1 MPRQKRDP
9 NLATVT
15 YNVQNVERAIGYV
28 AALINN
34 EIGYQDSLLAAV
46 SNYNLSPIEN
56 AMVQIGTVELVAPQF
71 RQTKLTVPTETV
83 DIMCVDLV
91 FPTSKAIAQYTL
103 EQIEVHKLETKAAQS
118 VDPKNEPELTPA
130 MAAAQERIAA
140 KKGIKT
146 DA

>member
-1 MPRQKRDP
+1 MPRVKRDP

-46 SNYNLSPIEN
+46 DNYNLSPIEN

-71 RQTKLTVPTETV
+71 RQTKLAVPTETV
-83 DIMCVDLV
+83 DIVNVDLV
-91 FPTSKAIAQYTL
+91 FPTSKAVAQYTL
-103 EQIEVHKLETKAAQS
+103 EQIKVSQAEHKVSEV
-118 VDPKNEPELTPA
+118 EPELTPA
-130 MAAAQERIAA
+130 MAAAQERIADRKAA
-140 KKGIKT
+140 KFK
-146 DA
+146 DV

>member
-1 MPRQKRDP
+1 MPRVKRDP

-28 AALINN
+28 AALINK
-34 EIGYQDSLLAAV
+34 ETEYQDALIQAVDNYDLSL
-46 SNYNLSPIEN
+46 IEN

-71 RQTKLTVPTETV
+71 RQAKLTVPTEIV
-83 DIMCVDLV
+83 DIVAVDLV

-103 EQIEVHKLETKAAQS
+103 EQIEVHKLETNAAQS
-118 VDPKNEPELTPA
+118 VEAKNEVKLTPA

-140 KKGIKT
+140 KKAVKT